1 MLVFVCIMVFILTV
15 IFILPKYNHKKTYK
29 TAPNAQQQYTHE
41 TSLLALK
48 FHQKN
53 ETINL
58 FGYEITN
65 SLFYTC
71 ELTSFIPFAINIH
84 LKPNFADILPER
96 LPYPPYHN
104 ELNELNEL
112 SEEQQGYFIQWLAKG
127 KPIVDNIDYVYL
139 VGYAYLYY
147 YGLEYRA
154 LMEKLDRKDILF
166 EVIALVKKF
175 DTIEYAYN
183 FIIYLT
189 LVISFNDFSQEELN
203 TLKLFYEENKQ
214 KYSNNPYNKNDP
226 VYKAVIKKIS
236 PQTKHA
242 VSFYPH
248 QLLYL
253 SIEEYAKLSTRK
265 QELLDYYFKRVL
277 EKFNEIELC
286 TVKKE
291 LYIYYTAIPYSFI
304 NAFGFSHVI
313 PIHYE
318 SLTPT
323 YKAKK
328 IYTHALTIIKE
339 EIKQPIKNFANSSDP
354 LTEIEKYLALPETLK
369 REITPQKLFNFKDY
383 TITNIENIANI
394 LGFPLESTI
403 TFRQS
408 IFIAEAC
415 EALGYEIEPST
426 IITQK
431 VYKKDSMVI
440 LYENQFIKK
449 LPSEQ
454 YEIASLF
461 TDIGY
466 KIALEDAELLQIET
480 HSIDN
485 YIKNNFNLSPAE
497 QYRLQMRGELIAHT
511 KKIPADN
518 TIKRLI
524 KTANSNINETI
535 IQFVLAIAGS
545 DGIIKE
551 KEYKLLQ
558 KIAGQLAITEEQLK
572 AIVTQ
577 FIDSAKETV
586 ILEQISSKTQK
597 SAQGSEAV
605 KPAEEIKLQ
614 LNTEKLAKVKINTA
628 EIHTVLQEIF
638 GEEQADAMQSE
649 PKEEDIPEENEQNQL
664 DSDLQ
669 ATITMLLE
677 KENWTR
683 NELMN
688 IIQNKG
694 LMLNSL
700 LDQINEW
707 AENEYGDFL
716 IEEEDT
722 MYTINSDV
730 AELIKQKNH

>member
-1 MLVFVCIMVFILTV
+1 MNMLFFLIIMIFILFI
-15 IFILPKYNHKKTYK
+15 IFILPKYKNKKDQNTSSPKKSYHDN
-29 TAPNAQQQYTHE
+29 NA
-41 TSLLALK
+41 TSLLGLK
-48 FHQKN
+48 FHQKS
-53 ETINL
+53 ETVHL
-58 FGYEITN
+58 FGQTITN

-71 ELTSFIPFAINIH
+71 ELTSYIPFAINIH
-84 LKPNFADILPER
+84 LKPNVVDMLPER
-96 LPYPPYHN
+96 LPYPPYH
-104 ELNELNEL
+104 NELNEL
-112 SEEQQGYFIQWLAKG
+112 SEEQQGYFIQWLANG

-154 LMEKLDRKDILF
+154 LMEKLDRKNILF

-175 DTIEYAYN
+175 DTLEYAYN

-226 VYKAVIKKIS
+226 AYKAVIKKIS

-277 EKFNEIELC
+277 EKFNETELC

-304 NAFGFSHVI
+304 NAFGFSNVI
-313 PIHYE
+313 QIPYE
-318 SLTPT
+318 SLSPT

-415 EALGYEIEPST
+415 ESLGYEIEPST

-524 KTANSNINETI
+524 KTTNSNINETI
-535 IQFVLAIAGS
+535 IQFVLAIASS

-551 KEYKLLQ
+551 KEFRLLQ
-558 KIAGQLAITEEQLK
+558 KIAKQLTVSEEQLK
-572 AIVTQ
+572 TILTQ
-577 FIDSAKETV
+577 FLDTAKTPVVFEQ
-586 ILEQISSKTQK
+586 ENSQIS
-597 SAQGSEAV
+597 AV
-605 KPAEEIKLQ
+605 AKPAEEIKLQ
-614 LNTEKLAKVKINTA
+614 LNTEKLAKVQINTA

-638 GEEQADAMQSE
+638 GEEQAEAIKSE
-649 PKEEDIPEENEQNQL
+649 PQETDIPEEDEQNQP
-664 DSDLQ
+664 DNDLQ
-669 ATITMLLE
+669 TIITTLLE

-683 NELMN
+683 SELMN

-694 LMLNSL
+694 IMLNSL

-722 MYTINSDV
+722 IYTINSDV
-730 AELIKQKNH
+730 AELIKQKNN